1 MELFLGIVIIV
12 ICILAEGFFSGTETA
27 LVSVDKTHI
36 KALKEKGHKKAAVV
50 DEALTHPEKFF
61 STTLLG
67 TNLCTVTSNTIA
79 AFFVIKYF
87 GTTYEFI
94 TVLIM
99 TPLILLF
106 AETVPKTIYRYH
118 ADIIVF
124 YAIYPIKVLS
134 HLFSPII
141 SILSGITIFFLKL
154 LGIKSKRL
162 KSHTTREDLENY
174 LAMWNITSG
183 MRSAEK
189 KMVERVFDFTQTT
202 AEDVMVRLINIE
214 SVEVNDTVEQA
225 VNVVRR
231 SGYSR
236 IPVYGGEAYNIV
248 GIMHAFDLL
257 RTGNTHASIKELM
270 RVPRYVPNSIPVDE
284 LLKQMRTQG
293 ISLVVVVNEYGGT
306 TGIVTIEDILEE
318 IVGEIYDE
326 YDKKETIFLKTG
338 KNKYLVKGHVEID
351 ELNEHLEI
359 KLPTGDYETLA
370 GFLLKQ
376 MEKIPE
382 EGESIQYEKIKFT
395 VTHADQR
402 SVKEVLLEF
411 FETSTPSAQEDTE

>member
-1 MELFLGIVIIV
+1 MELLLGILIII
-12 ICILAEGFFSGTETA
+12 ICILGEGFFAGTETA

-36 KALKEKGHKKAAVV
+36 KALKEKGDKKASLV
-50 DEALTHPEKFF
+50 DKALNHPERFF

-67 TNLCTVTSNTIA
+67 TNLCTVTSNTIV
-79 AFFVIKYF
+79 AFFVIKYL
-87 GTTYEFI
+87 GQGYEYI

-106 AETVPKTIYRYH
+106 AETIPKTIYRYH
-118 ADIIVF
+118 ADILVF
-124 YAIYPIKVLS
+124 YIVYPIKIISYVFSPFIEVLS
-134 HLFSPII
+134 R
-141 SILSGITIFFLKL
+141 ITVL
-154 LGIKSKRL
+154 LLRLIGL
-162 KSHTTREDLENY
+162 KSSNLKTYTTREDIENY

-183 MRSAEK
+183 MRTAEK
-189 KMVERVFDFTQTT
+189 KMIERVFDFTQTT

-214 SVEVNDTVEQA
+214 AIEVNDSFEKAINA
-225 VNVVRR
+225 VRKT
-231 SGYSR
+231 GYSR
-236 IPVYGGEAYNIV
+236 IPVYGGEVYNIV
-248 GIMHAFDLL
+248 GIVHAFDLL
-257 RTGNTHASIKELM
+257 RTEDGHQNSITELM
-270 RVPRYVPNSIPVDE
+270 RAPRYVPNSMPVDE

-293 ISLVVVVNEYGGT
+293 ISIVVVVNEYGGT

-326 YDKKETIFLKTG
+326 YDKKETVFLKTG
-338 KNKYLVKGHVEID
+338 RNKYLVKGQVEID

-382 EGESIQYEKIKFT
+382 EGESIKHENIRLT
-395 VTHADQR
+395 ITHADQR

-411 FETSTPSAQEDTE
+411 FENSNDSDMK